1 MSTISAFRQQLKNR
15 RLELGLKQ
23 KDMFERTGLSR
34 QQYQQIEKKGNPSLE
49 TLLLIAQGLDCDL
62 VIVPKNEND
71 LAVKNDIK
79 EVYSH
84 FTDDPWQGL
93 LE

>member
-49 TLLLIAQGLDCDL
+49 TLLLIAQGLNCDL

-79 EVYSH
+79 EVCSH